1 MGMHRSIVTGLLIRA
16 PSLGTTSPSLADTEL
31 PSFLEM
37 AFQWLGNGV
46 LNPPIAGLVQ
56 VGGRVEA
63 DVAVGVRAL
72 NWSEAAT
79 VDDQ

>member
-1 MGMHRSIVTGLLIRA
+1 MGC
-16 PSLGTTSPSLADTEL
+16 TTTPPSLADAEL
-31 PSFLEM
+31 QSFLGM
-37 AFQWLGNGV
+37 AFQWIGNGV
-46 LNPPIAGLVQ
+46 HNPTIAGLVQ

-63 DVAVGVRAL
+63 DAAVGVRAL